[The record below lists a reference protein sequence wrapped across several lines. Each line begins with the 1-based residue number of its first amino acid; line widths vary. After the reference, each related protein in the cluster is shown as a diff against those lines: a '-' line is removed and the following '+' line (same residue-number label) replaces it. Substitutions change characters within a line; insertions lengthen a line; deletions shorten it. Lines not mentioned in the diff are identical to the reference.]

1 MPRHSPCAI
10 ANEFLRRR
18 GSPTYPSQMYIQK
31 LVAIANGW
39 NLAINGEPLVS
50 EAPQAWVNGPVFR
63 QIWDFVKEG
72 GFKGPNS
79 EIVDPI
85 TGQIITSK
93 ISGNEEE
100 ILDHV
105 WKKYRN
111 YTPQQ
116 LSDLTHQANSPW
128 AYAYFEKGKNA
139 EIDTERTR
147 QYYIKLALAGRS
159 NAEQEQTLQTAGR
172 INAA

>member
-1 MPRHSPCAI
+1 
-10 ANEFLRRR
+10 
-18 GSPTYPSQMYIQK
+18 MYIQK

-39 NLAINGEPLVS
+39 NLAINGEPLVNS
-50 EAPQAWVNGPVFR
+50 APQAWKNGPVFR
-63 QIWDFVKEG
+63 QIWDFIKEG
-72 GFKGPNS
+72 GHKGPNC
-79 EIVDPI
+79 EIADPV
-85 TGQIITSK
+85 TGQIVTGRV
-93 ISGNEEE
+93 SGSEQD
-100 ILDHV
+100 IIDHV

-128 AYAYFEKGKNA
+128 AHAYFEKGRNA

-159 NAEQEQTLQTAGR
+159 HAEEEQSIQTAGR

>member
-1 MPRHSPCAI
+1 MPRHSPIAI

-18 GSPTYPSQMYIQK
+18 GSPTYPSLMYIQE

-50 EAPQAWVNGPVFR
+50 EAPQAWPNGSVFR
-63 QIWDFVKEG
+63 QIWDHANDG

-85 TGQIITSK
+85 TGQIVTSNVTGSEQD
-93 ISGNEEE
+93 I
-100 ILDHV
+100 IDHV
-105 WKKYRN
+105 WKKYGN
-111 YTPQQ
+111 YTTQQ
-116 LSDLTHQANSPW
+116 LSHLTQQLNSPW
-128 AYAYFEKGKNA
+128 AFAYFEKGRNS

-159 NAEQEQTLQTAGR
+159 DIEREQAQQTAGR

>member
-1 MPRHSPCAI
+1 M
-10 ANEFLRRR
+10 
-18 GSPTYPSQMYIQK
+18 
-31 LVAIANGW
+31 
-39 NLAINGEPLVS
+39 
-50 EAPQAWVNGPVFR
+50 
-63 QIWDFVKEG
+63 KEG

-128 AYAYFEKGKNA
+128 AYAYFEKGRNA

-159 NAEQEQTLQTAGR
+159 NAEQEQALQTAGR

>member
-18 GSPTYPSQMYIQK
+18 GSSEYPSQMYIQK

-39 NLAINGEPLVS
+39 NLAINGEPLVNS
-50 EAPQAWVNGPVFR
+50 APQAWKNGPVFR
-63 QIWDFVKEG
+63 QIWDFIKEG
-72 GFKGPNS
+72 GHKGPNC
-79 EIVDPI
+79 EIADPV
-85 TGQIITSK
+85 TGQIVTGRINGSEQD
-93 ISGNEEE
+93 I
-100 ILDHV
+100 IDHV

-128 AYAYFEKGKNA
+128 AHAYFEKGRNA

-159 NAEQEQTLQTAGR
+159 HAEEEQSIQTAGR